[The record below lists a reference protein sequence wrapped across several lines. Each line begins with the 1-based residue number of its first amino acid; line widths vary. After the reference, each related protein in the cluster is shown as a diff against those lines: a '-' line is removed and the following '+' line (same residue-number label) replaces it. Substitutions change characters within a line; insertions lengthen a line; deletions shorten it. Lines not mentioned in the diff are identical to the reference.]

1 MSSKLIGD
9 YQLSKSNLIGN
20 NQIFVFCTRKH
31 PTPTKPK
38 YYLLHKIGN
47 KFTYISSLYQ
57 TDSKSECVS
66 SYTFDFKENNYM
78 LDINNCSSTAFINS
92 INAINNMELG

>member
-9 YQLSKSNLIGN
+9 YQLSKSELIGN

-38 YYLLHKIGN
+38 YYLLQKIGN

-57 TDSKSECVS
+57 TNKSECVS
-66 SYTFDFKENNYM
+66 SFTFDFKENNYM
-78 LDINNCSSTAFINS
+78 LDINNCNSTALINS
-92 INAINNMELG
+92 ITPINNMELG